1 MGKGDNKVRQRSASS
16 EAMPKE
22 LLFSTT
28 NYAII
33 GAGLVLVIIGLF
45 VMSGGHN
52 GPDEWKAEEIYS
64 FNRITL
70 APIIIL
76 TGLAVVVVAIFKN
89 SGKEEPTVNR
99 SNKEE
104 AA

>member
-1 MGKGDNKVRQRSASS
+1 MGKGDKKVRQRSASS
-16 EAMPKE
+16 KDMPKE

-33 GAGLVLVIIGLF
+33 GIGLLLVIIGLF

-52 GPDEWKAEEIYS
+52 GPDEWNAGEIYS

-70 APIIIL
+70 APMIVL
-76 TGLAVVVVAIFKN
+76 TGLGVVVVAIFKN
-89 SGKEEPTVNR
+89 NTKEEPTMNF
-99 SNKEE
+99 NTEE
-104 AA
+104 EVA